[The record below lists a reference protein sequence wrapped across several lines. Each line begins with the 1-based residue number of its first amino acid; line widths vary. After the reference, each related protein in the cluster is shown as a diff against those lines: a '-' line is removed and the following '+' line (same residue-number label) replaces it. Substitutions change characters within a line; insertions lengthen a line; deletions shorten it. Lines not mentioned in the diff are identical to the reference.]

1 MPALW
6 VIDLG
11 WMEYDAA
18 HALQEAAVAA
28 RSAGRVPD
36 LLLFVEHP
44 PVYTLGRGGREEHL
58 LVSHE
63 ELAARGAILRR
74 TARGGD
80 ITYHGPGQ
88 LVGYPILDLGE
99 HGRDLHRYLRGLEE
113 SLIRA
118 VAELG
123 VTATRVPR
131 LTGVWVGE
139 PAAPC
144 AASALPPRKIA
155 AIGVA
160 VKRWVTYH
168 GFALN
173 VTVDLERFR
182 AIVPCGL
189 HDRGVT
195 SLHELVPAPSPV
207 RVRDA
212 VTRHFAACFDL
223 APERVTLEMLQDSV

>member
-1 MPALW
+1 MRPLW

-11 WMEYDAA
+11 WMGYDEA

-28 RSAGRVPD
+28 RAAGRVPD

-44 PVYTLGRGGREEHL
+44 PVYTLGRGGQEEHL
-58 LVSHE
+58 LVPVA

-88 LVGYPILDLGE
+88 LVGYPVLHLDE

-118 VAELG
+118 LAEFG

-139 PAAPC
+139 SAAPC
-144 AASALPPRKIA
+144 VASLLPPRKIA

-160 VKRWVTYH
+160 VKRWVTFH

-195 SLHELVPAPSPV
+195 SIHELVAPPSPA

-212 VTRHFAACFDL
+212 VTRHFAAVFEFD
-223 APERVTLEMLQDSV
+223 PECVTLEALQDAL

>member
-1 MPALW
+1 
-6 VIDLG
+6 
-11 WMEYDAA
+11 
-18 HALQEAAVAA
+18 VAA

-36 LLLFVEHP
+36 LLLFVQHP

-58 LVSHE
+58 LVSRE

-113 SLIRA
+113 SLIRTL
-118 VAELG
+118 AEFG
-123 VTATRVPR
+123 VTAARVPR

-139 PAAPC
+139 SAAPC
-144 AASALPPRKIA
+144 VASLLPPRKIA

-173 VTVDLERFR
+173 VTVELERFR

-195 SLHELVPAPSPV
+195 SLHELAPAPSLV

-223 APERVTLEMLQDSV
+223 DPERVTLEMLQDTV

>member
-1 MPALW
+1 MQPLW

-11 WMEYDAA
+11 GMEYDAA

-28 RSAGRVPD
+28 RAAGRVPD

-58 LVSHE
+58 LVSVA

-88 LVGYPILDLGE
+88 LVGYPVLHLE
-99 HGRDLHRYLRGLEE
+99 ERGRDLHRYLRGLEE
-113 SLIRA
+113 CLIRA
-118 VAELG
+118 LAEFG
-123 VTATRVPR
+123 VPATRVPR
-131 LTGVWVGE
+131 FTGVWVDE
-139 PAAPC
+139 
-144 AASALPPRKIA
+144 SAGGPPRKIA

-160 VKRWVTYH
+160 VKRWVTFH

-195 SLHELVPAPSPV
+195 SVHELVAPPSIA
-207 RVRDA
+207 RVRGA
-212 VTRHFAACFDL
+212 VSRHFAAIFDL
-223 APERVTLEMLQDSV
+223 TAECVTLEALQDAL